1 LADNDLERR
10 LVLALFAPQTEA
22 PSLPSEAYDF
32 GGARMLAYFAT
43 VPVNEDPGTEANYG
57 ANIGMRRAA
66 ELGLWEAG
74 KVAPAAYDFATTLRW
89 PAPAPGQPTPAMIG
103 RRAGDYYLSR
113 YGVPDLSQAT
123 RGRSD
128 AGAVLPVYGTPGQP
142 NLQFPGELILGQTL
156 PDGKSLLLHQ
166 ATATSATTTVGS
178 PAAGI
183 HLLSTNATGALA
195 ANLFSGTDWS
205 GWVYIGGPIL
215 GKAVIADNPRRGSRI
230 LYAVDA
236 ITRELFVNRYPEA
249 GSDPPTYDGWRS
261 IGVQIQ
267 GTPVVAIDPAT
278 GNETVAFN
286 DASGQT
292 TIVTVSTGA
301 PRAVL
306 LPGNAKLTNLA
317 LAYAPGGLVVFGYEG
332 DQLRQ
337 SVAGPDG
344 TFSPLANV
352 GPAAANRAPVA
363 PLARFNPVAGQ
374 LEVLAAG
381 ANGALSLTHVK
392 LGATRAED
400 TVSAPVNVGISTD
413 TTPGMAVNTDTGDV
427 MVLARSADLPVP
439 EGEKLNPTAGQALT
453 AVFRNSS
460 GAFDPP
466 SRIGIGLMPP
476 GASPDVVYNPGTKQY
491 ERFVIGEDFQLY
503 RNIVAP

>member
-1 LADNDLERR
+1 
-10 LVLALFAPQTEA
+10 
-22 PSLPSEAYDF
+22 
-32 GGARMLAYFAT
+32 
-43 VPVNEDPGTEANYG
+43 
-57 ANIGMRRAA
+57 MRRAE

-89 PAPAPGQPTPAMIG
+89 PAPAPGQPIPASIG
-103 RRAGDYYLSR
+103 RRASDYYLTR
-113 YGVPDLSQAT
+113 YGVPDLAQAT

-128 AGAVLPVYGTPGQP
+128 AGLVLPVYGTPGQP
-142 NLQFPGELILGQTL
+142 NLQFPGELIPGQTL
-156 PDGKSLLLHQ
+156 ANGNSLLLQQ

-183 HLLSTNATGALA
+183 HLLATNITGALG
-195 ANLFSGTDWS
+195 ANLFNGTDWS
-205 GWVYIGGPIL
+205 GWLYIGGPVL
-215 GKAVIADNPRRGSRI
+215 GKPVIADNARRGSRI

-236 ITRELFVNRYPEA
+236 ITRELYVNRYPEA
-249 GSDPPTYDGWRS
+249 GTDPPAYDGWRS
-261 IGVQIQ
+261 IGVQVQ
-267 GTPVVAIDPAT
+267 GSPVVAIDPAT

-301 PRAVL
+301 PAAVL
-306 LPGNAKLTNLA
+306 LPGNAKLTDLA
-317 LAYAPGGLVVFGYEG
+317 LTYTSSGLVILGYEG

-352 GPAAANRAPVA
+352 GPAASNRAPVA
-363 PLARFNPVAGQ
+363 PIARFNPIASQ
-374 LEVLAAG
+374 MEVLAAG
-381 ANGALSLTHVK
+381 ANGALSLTRVK

-400 TVSAPVNVGISTD
+400 TVSAPINTGISTD

-427 MVLARSADLPVP
+427 MVIARGADRPLP
-439 EGEKLNPTAGQALT
+439 EGERLNPTSGQALT

-476 GASPDVVYNPGTKQY
+476 GASPDVVYNPGTKQF
-491 ERFVIGEDFQLY
+491 ERFVVGEDNQLY
-503 RNIVAP
+503 RSVVAP